1 MYQKVIL
8 VGNLG
13 KDPETVATDKAKII
27 KFPLAT
33 NESWKNSAGV
43 WEQKAT
49 WHNVVMF
56 TKYDGQGDN
65 LSKGAKVFV
74 EGKISNSSY
83 EDKDGVTRYKSEIV
97 AQRVSI
103 LSSDEI
109 TKTETVAS
117 NEVIDLPF

>member
-27 KFPLAT
+27 KFPVAT
-33 NESWKNSAGV
+33 NESWKNSSGE
-43 WEQKAT
+43 WEQKTT

-65 LSKGAKVFV
+65 LSKGAKVFI

-83 EDKDGVTRYKSEIV
+83 EDKHGVKKYKSEIV
-97 AQRVSI
+97 AQKVSV
-103 LSSDEI
+103 LYGEAEV
-109 TKTETVAS
+109 KEAVTETAT
-117 NEVIDLPF
+117 DLPF